1 MKINQCGTGESIKPQ
16 LRATTP
22 LSTPSH
28 SRKDLLRLKPK
39 TAQQLLCHLL
49 PFSIQKPHFSFPLPV
64 GEGWVVIGVVL
75 LLLLLLLRTCSHV
88 SNPRFQS
95 KRVGG
100 HSQTSQTTKTHSSV
114 AFPARVSIV
123 FFPDELLKHVCVCM
137 LCVSLC
143 ANVRGFTSL
152 KNNKKRLLKKRKN
165 ERESE
170 AFRRL
175 ITDLLPS
182 WICAWKGGVKGFNPV
197 FDK

>member
-1 MKINQCGTGESIKPQ
+1 MKINQCGTGGLIKPQ
-16 LRATTP
+16 QRATTP

-75 LLLLLLLRTCSHV
+75 LLLLLLLLRTCSHV
-88 SNPRFQS
+88 SNPRFES

-123 FFPDELLKHVCVCM
+123 FFPDELLKRVCVCM

-152 KNNKKRLLKKRKN
+152 KNNKKRLLKKK
-165 ERESE
+165 EKMSE
-170 AFRRL
+170 KVRL
-175 ITDLLPS
+175 S
-182 WICAWKGGVKGFNPV
+182 GG
-197 FDK
+197 